1 MLLRR
6 AALGAPVL
14 ALVLLHC
21 SSDPPGSTPADA
33 GADVATVPR
42 RDAGPKPP
50 EADSGVDA
58 PVVDPNAT
66 EGGDARF
73 EARYN
78 ELKFEDGTVTRTF
91 LGFYDRTL
99 GTMCNVGSAG
109 AGKFYCL
116 PVTYNGAEFPQF
128 ADASCTRPAVVH
140 RTWWPYTVADL
151 GDQRCDHQ
159 YYKKGAP
166 TAARVAYYK
175 DADGTCKG
183 GSVWSDDSVYP
194 ITPIATTQ
202 LGEFTRTDETRAFPE
217 EKGGSRLA
225 LRADRFRYADGAF
238 VSRDAD
244 IYDLQTASKGE
255 EALATDGVHRFIPA
269 RRPATGW
276 FFGSAAC
283 DTSTYSL
290 ALDIHAWR
298 DLCSS
303 TPERRAGWYQDKFVG
318 NCAQREYHPRPTVA
332 PLATWWHHPGNGQC
346 VAAPPDLRAQYD
358 VYPVGIVPDEAPPG
372 TLAELTHRWSSAAFG
387 ATSGTQLIAK
397 SDVTESADGL
407 SLRART
413 WQLFLKTNDT
423 PCKPSGGP
431 SGVARCRPDENVIA
445 TFRELYGDS
454 ECTQKTIGALY
465 APSCEQANRP
475 KTYVRS
481 PEFPYPIYRY
491 PASFGTRTAV
501 WAKQGASCLLLP
513 ASTSAEYFD
522 LTTLPL
528 VPETEFPKVI
538 SGTINP

>member
-1 MLLRR
+1 MFLRR

-33 GADVATVPR
+33 GADVTTVPR

-58 PVVDPNAT
+58 QVGDPNAT

-151 GDQRCDHQ
+151 GNLRCDHQ
-159 YYKKGAP
+159 YYKKGTP
-166 TAARVAYYK
+166 TAARQAFYRDSSGACMHSPVF
-175 DADGTCKG
+175 
-183 GSVWSDDSVYP
+183 SDESVYP

-202 LGEFTRTDETRAFPE
+202 LGEFTRTDETHAFPE
-217 EKGGSRLA
+217 EKGGSRLV

-244 IYDLQTASKGE
+244 IYDLQTASTGE
-255 EALATDGVHRFIPA
+255 EALATDGVRRFIPA
-269 RRPATGW
+269 VYPTGSI
-276 FFGSAAC
+276 FAADTC
-283 DTSTYSL
+283 DTSAVAL
-290 ALDIHAWR
+290 ALYVRPWR
-298 DLCSS
+298 DECSTS
-303 TPERRAGWYQDKFVG
+303 TERRAGWFRFKIG
-318 NCAQREYHPRPTVA
+318 AKCGEREYHPRPTTA
-332 PLATWWHHPGNGQC
+332 PLATWWYQTGDDRC
-346 VAAPPDLRAQYD
+346 VAASPQLQGSYEA
-358 VYPVGIVPDEAPPG
+358 YPAGSLTDEAPPA
-372 TLAELTHRWSSAAFG
+372 TLAAVTHRWSSAAFG
-387 ATSGTQLIAK
+387 ATSGTQLVAK
-397 SDVTESADGL
+397 SDVTESTDGL
-407 SLRART
+407 SLRARK
-413 WQLFLKTNDT
+413 WQLFLKGNDT
-423 PCKPSGGP
+423 PCKPTIYGP
-431 SGVARCRPDENVIA
+431 SGEPRCRPDESVIA
-445 TFRELYGDS
+445 TFSELYSDS
-454 ECTQKTIGALY
+454 DCTQKTIGYLD
-465 APSCEQANRP
+465 APTCAQPSRP

-481 PEFPYPIYRY
+481 PIAPYAVYRY
-491 PASFGTRTAV
+491 PANFGTRTAV
-501 WAKQGASCLLLP
+501 WTKETGACAPLP
-513 ASTSAEYFD
+513 ATTSPDFFD
-522 LTTLPL
+522 LTTLTL
-528 VPETEFPKVI
+528 VPETEFPKIV